1 MSFTWKRC
9 LRKFSRSLKPEYRTQ
24 TKYFNPDSTV
34 FFRKQKSHY
43 PKLSSST
50 VSQLSLSR
58 PIIFFDLETTGTN
71 AATDRIIEIS
81 LVKILPEGRRD
92 TWTQRLNP
100 GMPIPP
106 ESSEVHGIRDE
117 DVQDKQSFRQIAK
130 ELWAWMKNCDLGGY
144 NVARFD
150 LPLLVEEFL
159 RADVSVDFGNSR
171 VIDAQKI
178 FFKMEQRT
186 LQAAYR
192 FYCSKTLEN
201 AHSAEADTLATIE
214 VLEAQVDRY
223 PELNN
228 DVESLHEFL
237 REEEPYVDYAQ
248 RLKRKANGE
257 VVFNFGKYIGRN
269 VEEVFSKEPSYYDWM
284 MKADFSLHTKQKI
297 SEIFNHMKL
306 GKLRHA

>member
-1 MSFTWKRC
+1 M
-9 LRKFSRSLKPEYRTQ
+9 
-24 TKYFNPDSTV
+24 
-34 FFRKQKSHY
+34 
-43 PKLSSST
+43 
-50 VSQLSLSR
+50 SQLSLSR

-100 GMPIPP
+100 GIPIPP

-159 RADVSVDFGNSR
+159 RADVPVDFGNSR

-237 REEEPYVDYAQ
+237 REEEPFVDYAQ

-306 GKLRHA
+306 GKLRNA